1 MTDHLDLSAALSAS
15 ILGGIARMHFPNAP
29 KPADREVEIA
39 KPHFQLSEPRTA
51 NTGLGPVK
59 LENHPWQPKM

>member
-1 MTDHLDLSAALSAS
+1 MNDHLDLPAALSAS
-15 ILGGIARMHFPNAP
+15 ILGGIARMHFSNAP

-39 KPHFQLSEPRTA
+39 KARFQLSEPRNA

-59 LENHPWQPKM
+59 LENHPWRRKT

>member
-1 MTDHLDLSAALSAS
+1 MTVHLDLSAS
-15 ILGGIARMHFPNAP
+15 ILVGIARTHFSTRA
-29 KPADREVEIA
+29 EVSGWESRNN
-39 KPHFQLSEPRTA
+39 KTPFQQTEPRNA